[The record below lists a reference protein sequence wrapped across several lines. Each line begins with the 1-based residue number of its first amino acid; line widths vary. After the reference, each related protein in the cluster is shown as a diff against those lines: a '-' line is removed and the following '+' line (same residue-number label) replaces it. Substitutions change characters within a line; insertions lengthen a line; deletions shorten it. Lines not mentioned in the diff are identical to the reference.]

1 MTSPSIDICWSIAE
15 AESAHAGFSEIGLA
29 HFWVGVCKAAEVS
42 VAELLKL
49 GSAELQALEGQ
60 VEADFLELREAFA
73 GVGLSPKLLRRAIRA
88 ELGRRSGEFARPLH
102 RSPALREVFKQG
114 ASLAAADGGRLRP
127 AHLVVALLEQWD
139 PVVAA
144 AVAKLGLDSYEVL
157 RGLSRRLVE
166 RHKTPR
172 RKTQDKKEEKKKETV
187 SALERFG
194 RNLTELAAK
203 GDLPPLIGRRE
214 ELLKITRIL
223 LQSRKNNLILVGEP
237 GVGKTGMVEGFAQ
250 LLADGKLPEAL
261 GRPAVIEI
269 SLTSLVAGTKFR
281 GEFEER
287 LEAVIREASQEPKPI
302 LFIDEIHLL
311 LGAGQAGGSMD
322 AANILKPALAR
333 GAIRVIG
340 ATTIQEYRQTIEKD
354 GALERRFQAVRIEEP
369 SADEAV
375 AILLALRPRLE
386 AHHGVALDDA
396 ALRAAVEWS
405 IRYLPDFRLPDKAL
419 DLVDQACAAVRF
431 RTLTP
436 QGEKKGG
443 DDKGGT
449 GGSPD
454 AEKRSRASRPC
465 PSLHAASLRVGR
477 EEIAAAVAVRCGM
490 PVGTLTA
497 DEGARLMELEGDLGR
512 RVKGQPVAISAV
524 AEAVRLA
531 RAGLKKPGRPV
542 GVFLFVGPSG
552 TGKTELAKALAE
564 NLFHDERRLIRFD
577 MSEFMEEHS
586 VAKLIG
592 APPGYVGHDAGGQ
605 LSEAI
610 RTHPY
615 SVVLFDEIEKAHPRV
630 LDLFLQI
637 FDEGTLTDAQGRKC
651 DFREAVIILTS
662 NLGSRAA
669 APKPFIGF
677 AVQTRGDRAARPLT
691 HEDHGRAARAPVEEA
706 IRKHLRPELVN
717 RLTKVVHFKPLG
729 LETAR
734 EILGKLVADF
744 NKRLADRSVTVKL
757 DENAEEFILR
767 EGFSEEYGA
776 RNLERVVDRMLGTL
790 IAEALLSGK
799 VAAGQ
804 TIRLEAVDGRI
815 QFCQPTAS

>member
-1 MTSPSIDICWSIAE
+1 MTSPSIDICWSLAE
-15 AESAHAGFSEIGLA
+15 AEAAHAGFSEIGLA
-29 HFWVGVCKAAEVS
+29 HFWVGVCKAVEVS
-42 VAELLKL
+42 VSELLKA
-49 GSAELQALEGQ
+49 SSSELQAMEGQ
-60 VEADFLELREAFA
+60 VEADFLEVREAFSA
-73 GVGLSPKLLRRAIRA
+73 VGVSPKHLRRSIRA
-88 ELGRRSGEFARPLH
+88 ELGKGSGHEGRPLH
-102 RSPALREVFKQG
+102 RCMALRKVFKTA
-114 ASLAAADGGRLRP
+114 ASVAKVDGERLRP
-127 AHLVVALLEQWD
+127 VHLIGALTEQWM
-139 PVVAA
+139 PVVEEALT
-144 AVAKLGLDSYEVL
+144 KLGHDPSEIM
-157 RGLSRRLVE
+157 RGLFRAIADRRPGE
-166 RHKTPR
+166 RQKTPR
-172 RKTQDKKEEKKKETV
+172 RKTQDKKEEKQKD
-187 SALERFG
+187 SALRRFG
-194 RNLTELAAK
+194 RDLTELAAQ
-203 GDLPPLIGRRE
+203 GALPPLIGRRKE
-214 ELLKITRIL
+214 MLKITQIL

-237 GVGKTGMVEGFAQ
+237 GVGKTGIVEGFAQ
-250 LLADGKLPEAL
+250 LLAEGKLPDAL

-269 SLTSLVAGTKFR
+269 SLTSLVAGTKYR

-287 LEAVIREASQEPKPI
+287 LEAVVREASLEPKPI

-311 LGAGQAGGSMD
+311 LGAGSASGSMD

-340 ATTIQEYRQTIEKD
+340 ATTIREYRQTIEKD

-386 AHHGVALDDA
+386 AHHGVVLEDA

-405 IRYLPDFRLPDKAL
+405 VRYLPDFRLPDKAL
-419 DLVDQACAAVRF
+419 DLVDQACAAARF
-431 RTLTP
+431 QTFTP
-436 QGEKKGG
+436 GK
-443 DDKGGT
+443 
-449 GGSPD
+449 
-454 AEKRSRASRPC
+454 C
-465 PSLHAASLRVGR
+465 AASTAIGR
-477 EEIAAAVAVRCGM
+477 DEIAAAVAARCGI

-497 DEGARLMELEGDLGR
+497 DDGVRLMALEGDLGK
-512 RVKGQPVAISAV
+512 RVKGQPEAISAV

-531 RAGLKKPGRPV
+531 RAGLKKANRPV

-552 TGKTELAKALAE
+552 TGKTELAKALAQ

-592 APPGYVGHDAGGQ
+592 SPPGYVGYDEGGQ
-605 LSEAI
+605 LSDAI

-651 DFREAVIILTS
+651 DFRESVIILTS
-662 NLGSRAA
+662 NLGTGGA

-677 AVQTRGDRAARPLT
+677 AVGK
-691 HEDHGRAARAPVEEA
+691 EDHRQDACAPVQEA

-729 LETAR
+729 IDTAR
-734 EILGKLVADF
+734 EILGKLMIDF
-744 NKRLADRSVTVKL
+744 NKRLTDRGVTVEL
-757 DENAEEFILR
+757 DESVKELILA

-776 RNLERVVDRMLGTL
+776 RNLERVVDRILGTL
-790 IAEALLSGK
+790 IAEALLGGK
-799 VAAGQ
+799 ITAGQ
-804 TIRLEAVDGRI
+804 TIRLVAADGQI
-815 QFCQPTAS
+815 QFHR